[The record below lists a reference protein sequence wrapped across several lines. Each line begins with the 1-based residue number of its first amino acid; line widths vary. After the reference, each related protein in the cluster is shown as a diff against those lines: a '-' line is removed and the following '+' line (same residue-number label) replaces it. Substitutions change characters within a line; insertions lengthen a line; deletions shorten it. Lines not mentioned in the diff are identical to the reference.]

1 MRRVVTGEGP
11 DGRSHVVSDGPAATA
26 EVGTMDLEMLWRNDS
41 APPLPAPTDVPTE
54 VAFPPAGGVWV
65 ITWTIPAGTTGEDPE
80 DVVQSTGERPGFHST
95 DSVDVNVVL
104 SGEVVL
110 ELDEGEVALAAGDL
124 VVVNGS
130 RHAWQNRSSEPVR
143 VLSTIV
149 GGTRTPTTAL
159 SDEP

>member
-1 MRRVVTGEGP
+1 MRRVVTGETS
-11 DGRSHVVSDGPAATA
+11 DGKSYVVSDGEAATA
-26 EVGTMDLEMLWRNDS
+26 DVGTMDLDLLWRNDT
-41 APPLPAPTDVPTE
+41 APPLPALTTVSTE
-54 VAFPPAGGVWV
+54 VSFPPPGGVWV
-65 ITWTIPAGTTGEDPE
+65 ITWTIPAGTTGEDPA
-80 DVVQSTGERPGFHST
+80 DIVQSTGERPGFHST

-110 ELDEGEVALAAGDL
+110 ELDDGEVGLRAGDL

-149 GGTRTPTTAL
+149 GGTRTP
-159 SDEP
+159 

>member
-11 DGRSHVVSDGPAATA
+11 DGRSYAVSDGKTTTA
-26 EVGTMDLEMLWRNDS
+26 EVGTMDLDLLWRNDT
-41 APPLPAPTDVPTE
+41 APTLPAPTEVPGE

-65 ITWTIPAGTTGEDPE
+65 ITWTIPAGTTGEDP
-80 DVVQSTGERPGFHST
+80 DDIVQSTGERPGFHST
-95 DSVDVNVVL
+95 DSVDVNLVL

-110 ELDEGEVALAAGDL
+110 ELDEGEVALRAGDL

-149 GGTRTPTTAL
+149 GGTRTPTT
-159 SDEP
+159 

>member
-11 DGRSHVVSDGPAATA
+11 DGRSRVVSDGAATTA
-26 EVGTMDLEMLWRNDS
+26 EVGTMDLDLLWRNHA
-41 APPLPAPTDVPTE
+41 APALPAATDVSPE
-54 VAFPPAGGVWV
+54 VAFPPPGGVWV
-65 ITWTIPAGTTGEDPE
+65 ITWTIPGGAPSEDP
-80 DVVQSTGERPGFHST
+80 DDIVQSTGERPGFHST

-110 ELDEGEVALAAGDL
+110 ELDEGEVALRAGDL

-149 GGTRTPTTAL
+149 GGTRTPST
-159 SDEP
+159 